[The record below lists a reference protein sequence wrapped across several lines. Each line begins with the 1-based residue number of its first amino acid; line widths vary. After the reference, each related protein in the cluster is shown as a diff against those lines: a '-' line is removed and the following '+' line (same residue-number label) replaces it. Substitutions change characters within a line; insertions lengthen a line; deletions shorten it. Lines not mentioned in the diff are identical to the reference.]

1 MLFKNFTLFSK
12 QGDSGGPLICG
23 SKEKEKV
30 YGVISWGLD
39 CAKGVGIYSRVA
51 FHRQWID
58 KEIRKDL
65 CNWGNIL
72 DVDDVKVEV
81 LNHYRNSC

>member
-1 MLFKNFTLFSK
+1 M
-12 QGDSGGPLICG
+12 ICG
-23 SKEKEKV
+23 SKEKEKI

-39 CAKGVGIYSRVA
+39 CAKGVGIYTRVA

-65 CNWGNIL
+65 SNWGNIL
-72 DVDDVKVEV
+72 DVDDAKVEV
-81 LNHYRNSC
+81 LDYYRHPC

>member
-1 MLFKNFTLFSK
+1 M
-12 QGDSGGPLICG
+12 ICE

-39 CAKGVGIYSRVA
+39 CAKGVGIYTRVA

-58 KEIRKDL
+58 KEINETKA
-65 CNWGNIL
+65 GNIL
-72 DVDDVKVEV
+72 DIDDVKVEV
-81 LNHYRNSC
+81 LNNLLWKLGL